1 MKGHPMLNH
10 KEDYES
16 QNSLLDGDNAAEWQR
31 LEQSEQNV
39 YVHPNMS
46 IVDNKS
52 QSCLN
57 SSR

>member
-1 MKGHPMLNH
+1 MLNH